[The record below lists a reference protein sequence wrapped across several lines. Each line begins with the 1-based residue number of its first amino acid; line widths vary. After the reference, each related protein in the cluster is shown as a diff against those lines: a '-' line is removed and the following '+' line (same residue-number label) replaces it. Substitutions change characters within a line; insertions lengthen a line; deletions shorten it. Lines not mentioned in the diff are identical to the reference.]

1 MLIRTADL
9 KHNFSWRLIHKKRE
23 KIRGE
28 PIWKNVSYFG
38 DEKADVNIEKKDF
51 PENALCY
58 VNQGYL
64 STVKNGGLAIYN
76 NNFML
81 PLISRKT

>member
-1 MLIRTADL
+1 MAT
-9 KHNFSWRLIHKKRE
+9 IHKKRE
-23 KIRGE
+23 RIRGE

-58 VNQGYL
+58 VNQG
-64 STVKNGGLAIYN
+64 
-76 NNFML
+76 
-81 PLISRKT
+81 